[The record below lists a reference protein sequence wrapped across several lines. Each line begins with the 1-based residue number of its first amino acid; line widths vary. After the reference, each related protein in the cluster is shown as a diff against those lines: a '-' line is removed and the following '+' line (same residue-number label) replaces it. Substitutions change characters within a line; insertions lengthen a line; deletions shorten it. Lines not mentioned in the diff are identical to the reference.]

1 MVLCGNKN
9 GSSMASLWQP
19 FEAPFKSVLMDFTVF
34 LDQINI
40 QLFFFIYIYIYIY
53 IS

>member
-1 MVLCGNKN
+1 MVL
-9 GSSMASLWQP
+9 LWHRCEEP

-40 QLFFFIYIYIYIY
+40 QLFFFYIYII
-53 IS
+53 IITTF